1 MEHQA
6 AEIWQQVH
14 ERLRAFIAK
23 RVGNESEADDL
34 LQEVFMRVHRHI
46 DELREP
52 DRLVSWVFQ
61 ITRHVLIDYYRAPG
75 RRRELPSGSAE
86 DMAPMHSDLLEEPEA
101 VAGLELSGC
110 LRPMIERLQPEYR
123 QAVTLIELEGLTQK
137 QAADRLGLSL
147 PGMKS
152 RVQRGRKQLKMLLE
166 ECCVIELDGR
176 NGVIDF
182 EHRRPDSPSC

>member
-1 MEHQA
+1 MEYQA

-61 ITRHVLIDYYRAPG
+61 ITRHVLIDYYRTPG

-86 DMAPMHSDLLEEPEA
+86 ELEAKYSDPHEEPEA
-101 VAGLELSGC
+101 AAGLELSGC
-110 LRPMIERLQPEYR
+110 LRPMIERLPTEYR
-123 QAVTLIELEGLTQK
+123 QAMTLVELEGFTQK
-137 QAADRLGLSL
+137 QAADRLGLSV

-166 ECCVIELDGR
+166 ECCIIELDGR

-182 EHRRPDSPSC
+182 EHRRPDSPAC

>member
-52 DRLVSWVFQ
+52 DRFVSWVFQ

-86 DMAPMHSDLLEEPEA
+86 DMAPIHADSLEEPET